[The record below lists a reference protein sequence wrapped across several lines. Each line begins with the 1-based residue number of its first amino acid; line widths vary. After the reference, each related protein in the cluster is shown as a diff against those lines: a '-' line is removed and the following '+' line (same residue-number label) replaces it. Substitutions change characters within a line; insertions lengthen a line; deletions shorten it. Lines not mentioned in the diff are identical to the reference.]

1 MKKTVLLLGLV
12 LLSFGVFAQSGRDF
26 SSFGNEVLN
35 QKNIVEIYPNPSVD
49 FLNVKIENSDLE
61 KTELVVHS
69 IIGSRFKVEIEKT
82 EDAQYRIDVRDLPP
96 GYYLLSIKD
105 PVSEFSKTF
114 KFLKR

>member
-1 MKKTVLLLGLV
+1 MKKTVLLLGLII
-12 LLSFGVFAQSGRDF
+12 LGFGAFAQSGRDF
-26 SSFGNEVLN
+26 PAFGSELLER
-35 QKNIVEIYPNPSVD
+35 KNTVEIYPNPSVD
-49 FLNVKIENSDLE
+49 FLNVKIENSTLE

-82 EDAQYRIDVRDLPP
+82 ESAQYRIDVRDLPP

-105 PVSEFSKTF
+105 PVTEFSKTF

>member
-1 MKKTVLLLGLV
+1 MKKAALFMVINLIG
-12 LLSFGVFAQSGRDF
+12 FAALAQNSRDF
-26 SSFGNEVLN
+26 TNFGDQLLE
-35 QKNIVEIYPNPSVD
+35 QKNTVEIYPNPSVD
-49 FLNVKIENSDLE
+49 FLNVRIENSDLE

-82 EDAQYRIDVRDLPP
+82 ESNQYKIDVRDLPP

-105 PVSEFSKTF
+105 PVTEFSKTY

>member
-1 MKKTVLLLGLV
+1 MKKTVLILGLI
-12 LLSFGVFAQSGRDF
+12 LIGFAAFAQSGRDF
-26 SSFGNEVLN
+26 SSFGNEILD

-49 FLNVKIENSDLE
+49 FLNVRIDNSDLE

-69 IIGSRFKVEIEKT
+69 IIGSRFKVEIEKV
-82 EDAQYRIDVRDLPP
+82 ENSQYKIDVRDLPP

-105 PVSEFSKTF
+105 PVTEFSKTF